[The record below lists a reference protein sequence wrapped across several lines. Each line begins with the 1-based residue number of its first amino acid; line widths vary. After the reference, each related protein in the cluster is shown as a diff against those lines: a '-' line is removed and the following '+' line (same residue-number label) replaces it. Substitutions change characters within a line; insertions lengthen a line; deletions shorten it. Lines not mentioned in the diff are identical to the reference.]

1 MKKKKKEKKCYL
13 SCTSIQRMK
22 FQRALVTKYQL
33 MFTDSIEDADMF
45 VAPMD
50 LNGLTE
56 KQKREFERAEILGIA
71 ERVAVSEKIILDQNI
86 EDPLSLNLEKEDE
99 KIEAKEEIMEED
111 EGFELELV

>member
-56 KQKREFERAEILGIA
+56 KQKREFERAEVLGIA
-71 ERVAVSEKIILDQNI
+71 ERIAVSENLILDQNI
-86 EDPLSLNLEKEDE
+86 EDPLSLNPESEHEKNDVR
-99 KIEAKEEIMEED
+99 EEMIEED